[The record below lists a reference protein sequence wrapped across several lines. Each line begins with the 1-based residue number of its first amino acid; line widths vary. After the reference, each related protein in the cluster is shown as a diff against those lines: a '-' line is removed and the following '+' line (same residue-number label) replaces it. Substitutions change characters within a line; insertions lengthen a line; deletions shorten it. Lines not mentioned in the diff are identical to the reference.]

1 MLTRRRAHGLDG
13 PLRIKVVTK
22 HPTTS
27 RVFLVNDSVCVCVC
41 VCIVVLVSVW

>member
-27 RVFLVNDSVCVCVC
+27 RVFLVNDSVCVC
-41 VCIVVLVSVW
+41 IVVLVSVW